1 MLTGDNARTAA
12 ALAGQAGITDVHAEL
27 RPTDKATLIE
37 QLREVHRGVVAMVGD
52 GVNDAPALAT
62 ADVGIAMGAMGSDV
76 AIDTADVALMG
87 TDLRHLPQALA
98 HARRARVIM
107 LQNIGLSAAI
117 VLTLVP
123 LAALGV
129 LGLATV
135 VFIHELAEVVVIG
148 NGVRAGRLRPLR
160 GTGTP
165 EPLALQRTPAVPG
178 AAQDDGCACC
188 APESKP
194 AGQKSALQLSPI
206 RKP

>member
-12 ALAGQAGITDVHAEL
+12 ALATQAGIADVHAEL
-27 RPTDKATLIE
+27 RPTDKAALVE
-37 QLREVHRGVVAMVGD
+37 RLRERGAVAMVGD

-87 TDLRHLPQALA
+87 TDLRHLPQAVR
-98 HARRARVIM
+98 HARRARGIM

-123 LAALGV
+123 LAAFGI

-135 VFIHELAEVVVIG
+135 VFIHELAEVFVIG

-160 GTGTP
+160 GSTAP
-165 EPLALQRTPAVPG
+165 EPLTLQRIPATE
-178 AAQDDGCACC
+178 ADTEDGCACC
-188 APESKP
+188 APNTEP
-194 AGQKSALQLSPI
+194 AAQQITMQLSPP
-206 RKP
+206 RNT

>member
-1 MLTGDNARTAA
+1 
-12 ALAGQAGITDVHAEL
+12 
-27 RPTDKATLIE
+27 
-37 QLREVHRGVVAMVGD
+37 MVGD

-135 VFIHELAEVVVIG
+135 VFIHELAEVFVIG

-160 GTGTP
+160 GTSAP
-165 EPLALQRTPAVPG
+165 EPVAPQQIPTPSG
-178 AAQDDGCACC
+178 ATQDDGCVCC
-188 APESKP
+188 APESTP
-194 AGQKSALQLSPI
+194 TAQNSTLQVSPSHTH
-206 RKP
+206 RRATQ